1 MGRCVPAVRWWR
13 CRHLPACLRIDPVPR
28 RLHMEQYWVEG
39 LFANRQ
45 GIRKEQKTGVMPA
58 SAIEPFARA
67 LWANSPD
74 EAVRMATEALKGGRW
89 IESPRISRLTEEQR
103 MRA

>member
-1 MGRCVPAVRWWR
+1 
-13 CRHLPACLRIDPVPR
+13 
-28 RLHMEQYWVEG
+28 MEQYWVEG

-58 SAIEPFARA
+58 TAIEPFARA

-103 MRA
+103 MRAIGAPEFPGLATPSRRKRAKG